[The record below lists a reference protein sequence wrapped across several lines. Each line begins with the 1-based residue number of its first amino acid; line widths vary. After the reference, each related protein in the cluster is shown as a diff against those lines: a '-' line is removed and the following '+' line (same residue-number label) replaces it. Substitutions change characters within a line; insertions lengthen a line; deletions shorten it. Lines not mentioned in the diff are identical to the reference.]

1 MKLKFEVI
9 DISIIE
15 NITIEKSRI
24 FQESLKQE
32 LQFKAN
38 PILID
43 FITNSVMKIALNII
57 SRTPK
62 VIAI

>member
-1 MKLKFEVI
+1 M
-9 DISIIE
+9 SIIE

-24 FQESLKQE
+24 FQESLKYE

-43 FITNSVMKIALNII
+43 FITNSAMKIALNII